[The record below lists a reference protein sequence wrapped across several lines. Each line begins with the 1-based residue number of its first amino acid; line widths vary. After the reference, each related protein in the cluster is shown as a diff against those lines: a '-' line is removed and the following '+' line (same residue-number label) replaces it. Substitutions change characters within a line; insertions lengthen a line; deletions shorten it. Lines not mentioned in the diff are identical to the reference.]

1 MVSMAEGINFA
12 GEFKLNRA
20 FLESPTGEKID
31 LIKNL
36 SIVEINIFE
45 DIFKSCMSGSIIV
58 GDSRDMINKVPI
70 IGQELLYLKIS
81 TPSLRNKDEILD
93 FELTPFYVHKVSAR
107 TEVSTGGQVYEL
119 SFVSQ
124 EAIVNSRKR
133 LSKSSVGSIS
143 DIVTDIL
150 ETVCDVPEPAI
161 TAVALAPVPSPV
173 ITTFG
178 ALL

>member
-58 GDSRDMINKVPI
+58 GDSRDMINKINDFNFYKGFICSASI
-70 IGQELLYLKIS
+70 I
-81 TPSLRNKDEILD
+81 
-93 FELTPFYVHKVSAR
+93 
-107 TEVSTGGQVYEL
+107 
-119 SFVSQ
+119 
-124 EAIVNSRKR
+124 
-133 LSKSSVGSIS
+133 
-143 DIVTDIL
+143 
-150 ETVCDVPEPAI
+150 
-161 TAVALAPVPSPV
+161 
-173 ITTFG
+173 
-178 ALL
+178 